1 MQETLAL
8 RPEGRSLPLVVLYRG
23 RMPCVQR
30 VLVPRLVDR
39 SSRLVAPYPGVRLPC
54 MERTLVTR
62 GSPTRSQMTV

>member
-23 RMPCVQR
+23 RMSRVQR

-39 SSRLVAPYPGVRLPC
+39 SSRLVAPYPGGRLPR

-62 GSPTRSQMTV
+62 DSPSRLQMTV